1 MDIIKWLFVEHEKE
15 AELGLV
21 KRQKI
26 GEDVFNHFYSF
37 FSEKSKILNVR
48 MPKFIAVSEI
58 GIRIAKINLSLI
70 DSIRQMQLNDI
81 LIRRILVLSA
91 TKLEHVEL
99 GIKALRYGS
108 RIRRESDVNGIEEG
122 KRRSY
127 QVLGNKVFFARI
139 IAKCARRLNV
149 ARKLFVE
156 YQGALLRQ
164 NHVISVK
171 GSDDNLKSLFLKEMT
186 VIAKLKT
193 SLRKLV
199 LSVLASAKT
208 DKREIE
214 LRKNSSLSIN
224 QGNPALLIFH
234 GNADN
239 PFVMRDMMAYFRQ
252 KEFSVFAPRLPGRGT
267 TDNELFNTSV
277 EQVCMFAQETLDY
290 FYNVTKKPVFITGM
304 SLGGMLTLYLASRP
318 ANKDKIAGI
327 IPINAYIKAPI
338 ERNESVKKAS
348 GHLIKGL
355 FSVGIRFLRRY
366 PLGIYKRKL
375 KHAFNAVLK
384 FEKPNYEE
392 ELVKMLRAR
401 LDDEFGIVIYRKI
414 RENPEKRERI
424 SHAYDRMKE
433 ICVAR
438 LRNNYR
444 AGNYGAFQVSDISQ
458 VFMGD
463 IDDYISIKGLVQLN
477 KLSEHLQAEMPRIS
491 VPVFVIQSEKDT
503 CVDPISAEIINK
515 SCRDSELYIVPI
527 AQHVLVLEKERF
539 DVFDRMYL
547 FIRKNY
553 K

>member
-1 MDIIKWLFVEHEKE
+1 MDIIKWLFSEHEKE

-21 KRQKI
+21 KHQEIRDDI
-26 GEDVFNHFYSF
+26 FNRFYYYF
-37 FSEKSKILNVR
+37 YEKSKILSVH
-48 MPKFIAVSEI
+48 MPRFIAVSEI
-58 GIRIAKINLSLI
+58 GKTVGKINPLLI
-70 DSIRQMQLNDI
+70 DSVKQIPLDNT

-91 TKLEHVEL
+91 TKLEHAEL

-108 RIRRESDVNGIEEG
+108 RLRRESDVNGIEEG

-127 QVLGNKVFFARI
+127 QALSNRSIFSRI

-149 ARKLFVE
+149 ARKFFVE
-156 YQGALLRQ
+156 YQGILLRQ
-164 NHVISVK
+164 NHIINFK
-171 GSDDNLKSLFLKEMT
+171 GSDSNLKSLFLREMII
-186 VIAKLKT
+186 IAKLKT

-199 LSVLASAKT
+199 LHVLASAKK
-208 DKREIE
+208 DLREIE
-214 LRKNSSLSIN
+214 SRKGSSLSIN

-239 PFVMRDMMAYFRQ
+239 PFVMRDMITYFRQ
-252 KEFSVFAPRLPGRGT
+252 KKFSVFAPRLPGRGT
-267 TDNELFNTSV
+267 ADNELFNTSV

-290 FYNVTKKPVFITGM
+290 FYNITKKPVFITGM

-327 IPINAYIKAPI
+327 IPMNAYIKAPI

-355 FSVGIRFLRRY
+355 FRVGIRFLKRY

-375 KHAFNAVLK
+375 KHALRAVLK

-392 ELVKMLRAR
+392 ELVKMLRNR
-401 LDDEFGIVIYRKI
+401 LDNEFGVVIYRKL
-414 RENPEKRERI
+414 RKNPEKKQRI
-424 SHAYDRMKE
+424 TDAYNRMKE

-444 AGNYGAFQVSDISQ
+444 AGKYGAFQVNDISQ

-477 KLSEHLQAEMPRIS
+477 KLSEHLQVEMSRIF

-503 CVDPISAEIINK
+503 SVDPISAEIINR
-515 SCRDSELYIVPI
+515 SCRDSELYIVQN
-527 AQHVLVLEKERF
+527 AQHVLVLERERF
-539 DVFDRMYL
+539 DVFDRMYR